1 MALLSRRRRQ
11 LFLVSGFVFALLP
24 SFFCAKSRASLHEA
38 AISAETS
45 NDSRFFSASSK
56 STFAVTERLRKNVDF
71 WVRID
76 SYYGTNQGLIHDAKY
91 VDIVYEIVNLD
102 MPSSRTGERQIK
114 RMKKKWHDLLLSLHH
129 KQNKPE
135 SMNDEEKRVYQMFL
149 NVREPGKFMN
159 AAHRKRLR
167 FQQGLKE
174 HFLTGMKMSGRY
186 LPLMEEVFR
195 KEGLPVELTRLPFVE
210 SSFNVHARSK
220 VGASGI
226 WQFMRSTGRL
236 FLKINDAV
244 DERNDPVRATEAA
257 AKLLKGNYESLRTW
271 PLAVTAYNHGRKGM
285 MRAVRKVGSEDLE
298 DVVDDYRSRTFG
310 FASSNFFT
318 ELLAA
323 IEVEKNSEKYF
334 GKVERDKPLRFYEVE
349 LAHYIDIRELAHF
362 LKLDLETVRELNP
375 AVTENAY
382 AGKRLLPMGYKL
394 RLPLTDG
401 QTPDS
406 AARVFLAG
414 YEQIPAMYK
423 FTNQSGARIGHSR
436 RKYGKR

>member
-1 MALLSRRRRQ
+1 M
-11 LFLVSGFVFALLP
+11 
-24 SFFCAKSRASLHEA
+24 
-38 AISAETS
+38 S
-45 NDSRFFSASSK
+45 NDNRFFSAESK
-56 STFAVTERLRKNVDF
+56 QAFAVNDRLGKNVNF

-76 SYYGTNQGLIHDAKY
+76 SYYGTKQGLIHDAKY
-91 VDIVYEIVNLD
+91 VDIVYEIINLD
-102 MPSSRTGERQIK
+102 NPSSRTGERQLK
-114 RMKKKWHDLLLSLHH
+114 RMKKKWHDLLLTLHH
-129 KQNKPE
+129 KQDHPE
-135 SMNDEEKRVYQMFL
+135 LLNEEEKRVYQMFL
-149 NVREPGKFMN
+149 NVKEPNKFLN

-174 HFLTGMKMSGRY
+174 NFLAGMKMSGRY
-186 LPLMEEVFR
+186 IPVMEEIFR

-236 FLKINDAV
+236 FLKISDTV
-244 DERNDPVRATEAA
+244 DERNDPIRATEAA
-257 AKLLKGNYESLRTW
+257 AKLLKGNYDSLRTW

-323 IEVEKNSEKYF
+323 IEVERHADQYF
-334 GKVERDKPLRFYEVE
+334 GKVERDKPLRYFEVP
-349 LAHYIDIRELAHF
+349 LTSSIDISEMAHF
-362 LKLDLETVRELNP
+362 LKLDMEQIHALNP
-375 AVTENAY
+375 AILEPAY
-382 AGKRLLPMGYKL
+382 SGKRLLPVGYRL
-394 RLPLTDG
+394 RLPLPDD
-401 QTPDS
+401 QNPDS

-414 YEQIPAMYK
+414 FDQIPAMYK
-423 FTNQSGARIGHSR
+423 FGRGVGRNRRRAQSQ
-436 RKYGKR
+436 

>member
-1 MALLSRRRRQ
+1 MPENATNDSPY
-11 LFLVSGFVFALLP
+11 F
-24 SFFCAKSRASLHEA
+24 
-38 AISAETS
+38 SAE
-45 NDSRFFSASSK
+45 SK
-56 STFAVTERLRKNVDF
+56 AAFNVTERLKKNVDF
-71 WVRID
+71 WVRIY

-91 VDIVYEIVNLD
+91 VDIIYEIVNLD
-102 MPSSRTGERQIK
+102 SPSSRTGERQLK
-114 RMKKKWHDLLLSLHH
+114 RIKKKWHDLLMTLHH
-129 KQNKPE
+129 KEKHPE
-135 SMNDEEKRVYQMFL
+135 SMNEEEKRVYEMFL
-149 NVREPGKFMN
+149 NVHEPNKFLN

-167 FQQGLKE
+167 FQQGMKE
-174 HFLTGMKMSGRY
+174 NFLAGMKMSGRY
-186 LPLMEEVFR
+186 LSLMEDVFR

-210 SSFNVHARSK
+210 SSFNVRARSK

-285 MRAVRKVGSEDLE
+285 MRAVRKVGSEELE

-318 ELLAA
+318 ELLAS

-334 GKVERDKPLRFYEVE
+334 GKVERDKPLKFYEVE
-349 LAHYIDIRELAHF
+349 LPNFIDIKELATF
-362 LKLDLETVRELNP
+362 LKLDLDTIRELNP
-375 AVTENAY
+375 AITDNAY
-382 AGKRLLPMGYKL
+382 GGKRLLPMGYRL
-394 RLPLTDG
+394 RLPLKDG
-401 QTPDS
+401 ENPDS
-406 AARVFLAG
+406 SARVFLAG
-414 YEQIPAMYK
+414 YEQIPAIYK
-423 FTNQSGARIGHSR
+423 FANQSGGRIAHSH